1 MKNAAAAL
9 TTKYACAKVCIKI
22 LWIYKKE
29 GISMKTVGKFLLYIP
44 CLMLIAFYLY
54 VLILGFY
61 PQVSDEYRAYY
72 IDHTIPAWP
81 Q

>member
-1 MKNAAAAL
+1 
-9 TTKYACAKVCIKI
+9 
-22 LWIYKKE
+22 
-29 GISMKTVGKFLLYIP
+29 MKTVGKFLLYIP
-44 CLMLIAFYLY
+44 CRMLIAFYFY